1 MSEPVSSKQEQKTP
15 INLRALPYPQAE
27 APSVGQAPV
36 VSAAPSVGQAPAV
49 SSAPAAPAAPITDF
63 HPRHDTLK
71 AEPAIPCPNPPKMPR
86 TQGVY
91 YEDFKVH
98 YSDVCTYINP
108 DRDFETAKMLSTWGG
123 LLALD
128 HFYLRSPTTA
138 FAKIIVNCLTFGL
151 WWIWDANQFWFEK
164 EHVLNYGLNY
174 VLDYERGIGR
184 GTMIDD
190 KPEFVPKKDFLTFML
205 LAIFFGIFGLDRMY
219 LGGDFIWQ
227 GWAKFLSC
235 FILIGLIWVI
245 FDMYQILFQP
255 ASVLSDG
262 YLVPLPFTAMYEEW
276 DLPKAS
282 YIGDLFQVTLTRQEK
297 GVLADKAKA
306 EAGPSM
312 MSLAAGGAG
321 AAGGASKL
329 PGLGK
334 LTSLAGKLPGPMGM
348 AAKMAGKIVQRGGA
362 TTEEGGSVTQAA
374 FAAVVLGLSTIGG
387 YSVYKTFK
395 T

>member
-15 INLRALPYPQAE
+15 INLRALPYPQAQ
-27 APSVGQAPV
+27 APSVALTPPV
-36 VSAAPSVGQAPAV
+36 
-49 SSAPAAPAAPITDF
+49 PISDF

-184 GTMIDD
+184 GTMTDD

-235 FILIGLIWVI
+235 FILIGLIWVV

-262 YLVPLPFTAMYEEW
+262 YLVPLPFTAIYEEW

-297 GVLADKAKA
+297 GVLADKAKE

-312 MSLAAGGAG
+312 MSLAAGGG
-321 AAGGASKL
+321 APKL
-329 PGLGK
+329 PGLGA
-334 LTSLAGKLPGPMGM
+334 LGSLAGKLPGPMGM
-348 AAKMAGKIVQRGGA
+348 AAKMAGKVVQRGGGTA
-362 TTEEGGSVTQAA
+362 EEGGSVTQAA
-374 FAAVVLGLSTIGG
+374 FAAVILGLSSIGG
-387 YSVYKTFK
+387 YSVYKSFK

>member
-15 INLRALPYPQAE
+15 IDLRALPYPQAME
-27 APSVGQAPV
+27 ANV
-36 VSAAPSVGQAPAV
+36 
-49 SSAPAAPAAPITDF
+49 PISDF

-71 AEPAIPCPNPPKMPR
+71 AEPAVPCPNPPKMPR

-98 YSDVCTYINP
+98 YSDICTYINP

-174 VLDYERGIGR
+174 VLDWERGIGR
-184 GTMIDD
+184 GTMTED
-190 KPEFVPKKDFLTFML
+190 KPDFVPKKDFLTFML

-219 LGGDFIWQ
+219 LGGDFVWQ

-262 YLVPLPFTAMYEEW
+262 YLIPLPFTAIYEEW
-276 DLPKAS
+276 DLPKS
-282 YIGDLFQVTLTRQEK
+282 SFIGDLFQVTLTRQEK
-297 GVLADKAKA
+297 GILAEKAKE

-312 MSLAAGGAG
+312 MSLAAGAGAG
-321 AAGGASKL
+321 SS
-329 PGLGK
+329 LGK
-334 LTSLAGKLPGPMGM
+334 IGSLAGKLPGPMGM
-348 AAKMAGKIVQRGGA
+348 AAKMAGKIAQRGGA
-362 TTEEGGSVTQAA
+362 TVEEGGSVTQAA
-374 FAAVVLGLSTIGG
+374 FAAVILGLSSIGG
-387 YSVYKTFK
+387 YSVYKSFK

>member
-1 MSEPVSSKQEQKTP
+1 MSESVSSKQEQKAP

-27 APSVGQAPV
+27 EAPV
-36 VSAAPSVGQAPAV
+36 
-49 SSAPAAPAAPITDF
+49 PISDF

-71 AEPAIPCPNPPKMPR
+71 AEPAAPCPNPPKMPR
-86 TQGVY
+86 TEGVY

-98 YSDVCTYINP
+98 YSDICTYINP

-174 VLDYERGIGR
+174 VLDWERGIGR
-184 GTMIDD
+184 GTMTDE

-219 LGGDFIWQ
+219 LGGDFVWQ

-255 ASVLSDG
+255 SAVLSDG

-282 YIGDLFQVTLTRQEK
+282 FIGDLFQVTLTRQEK
-297 GVLADKAKA
+297 GVLSEKAKE

-312 MSLAAGGAG
+312 MSLAAGAG
-321 AAGGASKL
+321 ASSSLGG
-329 PGLGK
+329 
-334 LTSLAGKLPGPMGM
+334 LAGKLPGPMGM

-362 TTEEGGSVTQAA
+362 SVEDGGSVTQAA
-374 FAAVVLGLSTIGG
+374 FGAVVLGLSSLAG
-387 YSVYKTFK
+387 YSVYKSFK

>member
-15 INLRALPYPQAE
+15 IDLRALPYPQTAKAE
-27 APSVGQAPV
+27 TQEV
-36 VSAAPSVGQAPAV
+36 
-49 SSAPAAPAAPITDF
+49 PISDF

-98 YSDVCTYINP
+98 YSDICTYINP

-174 VLDYERGIGR
+174 VLDWERGIGR
-184 GTMIDD
+184 GTMTED
-190 KPEFVPKKDFLTFML
+190 KPDFVPKKDFLTFML

-219 LGGDFIWQ
+219 LGGDFVWQ

-262 YLVPLPFTAMYEEW
+262 YLIPLPFTAIYEEW
-276 DLPKAS
+276 DLPKS
-282 YIGDLFQVTLTRQEK
+282 SFIGDLFQVTLTRQEK
-297 GVLADKAKA
+297 GVLADKAKE

-312 MSLAAGGAG
+312 MSLATGAG
-321 AAGGASKL
+321 AAGAPKL
-329 PGLGK
+329 PGLGA
-334 LTSLAGKLPGPMGM
+334 LGSLAGKLPGPMGM
-348 AAKMAGKIVQRGGA
+348 AAKMAGKVVQRGGA
-362 TTEEGGSVTQAA
+362 STSEEDGGSVTQAA
-374 FAAVVLGLSTIGG
+374 FAAVVLGLSGIGG
-387 YSVYKTFK
+387 YSIYKSFK

>member
-1 MSEPVSSKQEQKTP
+1 MSEPVSSTTEKVP
-15 INLRALPYPQAE
+15 INLRALPYPQAPAAE
-27 APSVGQAPV
+27 SSAAES
-36 VSAAPSVGQAPAV
+36 SAAPSVAQTPPV
-49 SSAPAAPAAPITDF
+49 PISDF

-86 TQGVY
+86 TQGVF

-262 YLVPLPFTAMYEEW
+262 YLVPLPFTAIYEDW

-312 MSLAAGGAG
+312 MSLAAG
-321 AAGGASKL
+321 AGGAPKL
-329 PGLGK
+329 PGLGG
-334 LTSLAGKLPGPMGM
+334 LTKLAGKLPGPMGM
-348 AAKMAGKIVQRGGA
+348 AAKMAGKVVQRGGA
-362 TTEEGGSVTQAA
+362 ITSEEGGSVTQAA

>member
-1 MSEPVSSKQEQKTP
+1 MSEPVSSKQEQKIP
-15 INLRALPYPQAE
+15 INLRALPYPE
-27 APSVGQAPV
+27 APAQEP
-36 VSAAPSVGQAPAV
+36 APSVGQAPAV
-49 SSAPAAPAAPITDF
+49 AAPAPEVPISDF

-86 TQGVY
+86 TQGVF

-98 YSDVCTYINP
+98 YSDICTYINP

-235 FILIGLIWVI
+235 FILIGLIWVL

-262 YLVPLPFTAMYEEW
+262 YLVPLPFTAIYEDW

-312 MSLAAGGAG
+312 MSLAAGT
-321 AAGGASKL
+321 GGASKL

-362 TTEEGGSVTQAA
+362 SVEEGGSVTQAA
-374 FAAVVLGLSTIGG
+374 FAAVVLGLSSIGG
-387 YSVYKTFK
+387 YGIYKSFK

>member
-1 MSEPVSSKQEQKTP
+1 MSEPVSSKQEEKTP
-15 INLRALPYPQAE
+15 INLRALPYPQAQ
-27 APSVGQAPV
+27 APSVGQAAPA
-36 VSAAPSVGQAPAV
+36 AAPAAQ
-49 SSAPAAPAAPITDF
+49 APAAPITDF

-86 TQGVY
+86 TQGVF

-262 YLVPLPFTAMYEEW
+262 YLVPLPFTAIYEDW

-312 MSLAAGGAG
+312 MSLAAG
-321 AAGGASKL
+321 AGGAPKL
-329 PGLGK
+329 PGLGG
-334 LTSLAGKLPGPMGM
+334 LTKLAGKLPGPMGM
-348 AAKMAGKIVQRGGA
+348 AAKMAGKVVQRGGA
-362 TTEEGGSVTQAA
+362 ITSEEGGSVTQAA

>member
-1 MSEPVSSKQEQKTP
+1 MSEPVSSKQEEKTP
-15 INLRALPYPQAE
+15 INLRALPYPQAQ
-27 APSVGQAPV
+27 APSVGQAAP
-36 VSAAPSVGQAPAV
+36 AAVPSVGQA
-49 SSAPAAPAAPITDF
+49 APAPEVPISDF

-86 TQGVY
+86 TQGVF

-184 GTMIDD
+184 GTMTDD

-262 YLVPLPFTAMYEEW
+262 YLVPLPFTAIYEDW

-312 MSLAAGGAG
+312 MSLAAG
-321 AAGGASKL
+321 AGGAPKL
-329 PGLGK
+329 PGLGG
-334 LTSLAGKLPGPMGM
+334 LTKLAGKLPGPMGM

-362 TTEEGGSVTQAA
+362 ITTEEGGSVTQAA

>member
-1 MSEPVSSKQEQKTP
+1 
-15 INLRALPYPQAE
+15 
-27 APSVGQAPV
+27 
-36 VSAAPSVGQAPAV
+36 
-49 SSAPAAPAAPITDF
+49 
-63 HPRHDTLK
+63 
-71 AEPAIPCPNPPKMPR
+71 MPR

>member
-1 MSEPVSSKQEQKTP
+1 MSETVSPSSSPVKEP
-15 INLRALPYPQAE
+15 INLRALPYPTT
-27 APSVGQAPV
+27 P
-36 VSAAPSVGQAPAV
+36 AAPAAPP
-49 SSAPAAPAAPITDF
+49 APAAPAAPAAPPVPSVPISDH

-71 AEPAIPCPNPPKMPR
+71 AEPAIPCPTPPKIPR

-98 YSDVCTYINP
+98 YSDICTYINP

-138 FAKIIVNCLTFGL
+138 FAKILVNCLTFGL

-174 VLDYERGIGR
+174 LLDYERGIGR
-184 GTMIDD
+184 GTLTDT
-190 KPEFVPKKDFLTFML
+190 KPDFVPKKDFMTFML

-219 LGGDFIWQ
+219 LGGDFIFQ

-245 FDMYQILFQP
+245 FDLYQVLFQP
-255 ASVLSDG
+255 GTVLADG
-262 YLVPLPFTAMYEEW
+262 YLVPLPFTAMYEDW
-276 DLPKAS
+276 DFPKAS
-282 YIGDLFQVTLTRQEK
+282 YSGDLFQVTLTRQEK

-312 MSLAAGGAG
+312 MSLASGAAGAGAG
-321 AAGGASKL
+321 AAKI
-329 PGLGK
+329 PGLGA
-334 LTSLAGKLPGPMGM
+334 LGSLAGKLPGPAGM
-348 AAKMAGKIVQRGGA
+348 AARLAAKAAGLPKQRGGSSD
-362 TTEEGGSVTQAA
+362 EGEGGSSVTQAA
-374 FAAVVLGLSTIGG
+374 FAAVILGLSSIGG
-387 YSVYKTFK
+387 YSLFKSLKT
-395 T
+395 

>member
-27 APSVGQAPV
+27 AQAP
-36 VSAAPSVGQAPAV
+36 APSVEQ
-49 SSAPAAPAAPITDF
+49 APITAF

-86 TQGVY
+86 TQGVF

-98 YSDVCTYINP
+98 YSDICTYINP

-184 GTMIDD
+184 GTMTDD

-235 FILIGLIWVI
+235 FILIGLIWVV

-262 YLVPLPFTAMYEEW
+262 YLVPLPFTAIYEEW

-297 GVLADKAKA
+297 GVLADKAKE

-312 MSLAAGGAG
+312 MSLAAGAG

-329 PGLGK
+329 PGLGA
-334 LTSLAGKLPGPMGM
+334 LGSLAGKLPGPMGM
-348 AAKMAGKIVQRGGA
+348 AAKRAGKIVQRGGA
-362 TTEEGGSVTQAA
+362 TAEEGGSVTQAA
-374 FAAVVLGLSTIGG
+374 FAAVVLGLSSIGG
-387 YSVYKTFK
+387 YSIYKSFK

>member
-1 MSEPVSSKQEQKTP
+1 MSEQLSSKQEQRTP
-15 INLRALPYPQAE
+15 INLRALPYPQTE
-27 APSVGQAPV
+27 AG
-36 VSAAPSVGQAPAV
+36 PSVGQAPASTPV
-49 SSAPAAPAAPITDF
+49 PISDF

-86 TQGVY
+86 TQGVF

-174 VLDYERGIGR
+174 VLDWERGIGR
-184 GTMIDD
+184 GTMTDD

-219 LGGDFIWQ
+219 LGGDFVWQ

-235 FILIGLIWVI
+235 FILIGLIWVL

-255 ASVLSDG
+255 GTVLSDG
-262 YLVPLPFTAMYEEW
+262 YLVPLPFTAMYEDW

-297 GVLADKAKA
+297 GVLADKAKE

-312 MSLAAGGAG
+312 MSLAAGAG
-321 AAGGASKL
+321 AAGAPKL
-329 PGLGK
+329 PGLGA
-334 LTSLAGKLPGPMGM
+334 LGGLAGKIPGPAGM
-348 AAKMAGKIVQRGGA
+348 AARLAAKVVQRGGA
-362 TTEEGGSVTQAA
+362 IITEEGSVTQAA

-387 YSVYKTFK
+387 YSVYKSFK
-395 T
+395 K

>member
-1 MSEPVSSKQEQKTP
+1 MSEPVSSTSEKVP
-15 INLRALPYPQAE
+15 INLRALPYPSSTAAPVAPVAPQQ
-27 APSVGQAPV
+27 APSV
-36 VSAAPSVGQAPAV
+36 
-49 SSAPAAPAAPITDF
+49 PISDY

-91 YEDFKVH
+91 YENFKVH
-98 YSDVCTYINP
+98 YSDICTYINP
-108 DRDFETAKMLSTWGG
+108 DRDFETAKMLSTFGG

-174 VLDYERGIGR
+174 VLDWERGIGR
-184 GTMIDD
+184 GTMTEE
-190 KPEFVPKKDFLTFML
+190 KPEFIPKKDFLTFML
-205 LAIFFGIFGLDRMY
+205 LAIFFGILGLDRMY

-255 ASVLSDG
+255 GVVLSDG
-262 YLVPLPFTAMYEEW
+262 YRVPLPFTAIYDEW

-282 YIGDLFQVTLTRQEK
+282 FIGDLFQVTLTRQEK
-297 GVLADKAKA
+297 EFLSNKAKE

-312 MSLAAGGAG
+312 MSLAASSSG
-321 AAGGASKL
+321 
-329 PGLGK
+329 GLGK
-334 LTSLAGKLPGPMGM
+334 LGSLAGKLPGPLGM
-348 AAKMAGKIVQRGGA
+348 AAKMAGPLSPAKIQQRGGSV
-362 TTEEGGSVTQAA
+362 EEGGSVTQAA
-374 FAAVVLGLSTIGG
+374 FAAVILGLSSIGG
-387 YSVYKTFK
+387 YSIYKSFK

>member
-1 MSEPVSSKQEQKTP
+1 MSEPVSSTTEKVP
-15 INLRALPYPQAE
+15 INLRALPYPQAPAAE
-27 APSVGQAPV
+27 SSAAES
-36 VSAAPSVGQAPAV
+36 SAAPSVAQTPPV
-49 SSAPAAPAAPITDF
+49 PISDF

-86 TQGVY
+86 TQGVF

-174 VLDYERGIGR
+174 LLDYERGIGR
-184 GTMIDD
+184 GTMTDD

-262 YLVPLPFTAMYEEW
+262 YLVPLPFTAIYEDW

-297 GVLADKAKA
+297 GVLADKAKE

-312 MSLAAGGAG
+312 MSLAAGAG
-321 AAGGASKL
+321 AAGGAPKL
-329 PGLGK
+329 PGLGG
-334 LTSLAGKLPGPMGM
+334 LTKLAGKLPGPMGM
-348 AAKMAGKIVQRGGA
+348 AAKMAGKVVQRGGA
-362 TTEEGGSVTQAA
+362 ITSEEGGSVTQAA

>member
-15 INLRALPYPQAE
+15 INLRALPYPQAAE
-27 APSVGQAPV
+27 G
-36 VSAAPSVGQAPAV
+36 PAQQTMNV
-49 SSAPAAPAAPITDF
+49 PISDF

-86 TQGVY
+86 TQGVF

-184 GTMIDD
+184 GTMTDD

-219 LGGDFIWQ
+219 LGGDFVWQ

-235 FILIGLIWVI
+235 FILIGLIWVL

-262 YLVPLPFTAMYEEW
+262 YIVPLPFTAMYEEW

-297 GVLADKAKA
+297 GVLADKAKE

-312 MSLAAGGAG
+312 MSLASS
-321 AAGGASKL
+321 AGGASKL
-329 PGLGK
+329 PGLGA
-334 LTSLAGKLPGPMGM
+334 LGSLAGKLPGPAGM
-348 AAKMAGKIVQRGGA
+348 AARLASKVVQRGGG
-362 TTEEGGSVTQAA
+362 TTEEGSVTQAA
-374 FAAVVLGLSTIGG
+374 FAAVVLGLSSIAG
-387 YSVYKTFK
+387 YSVYKSFK

>member
-1 MSEPVSSKQEQKTP
+1 MSEPVSSTTEKVP
-15 INLRALPYPQAE
+15 INLRALPYPQAPAAE
-27 APSVGQAPV
+27 SSAAES
-36 VSAAPSVGQAPAV
+36 SAAPSVAQTPPV
-49 SSAPAAPAAPITDF
+49 PISDF

-86 TQGVY
+86 TQGVF

-184 GTMIDD
+184 GTMTDD

-262 YLVPLPFTAMYEEW
+262 YLVPLPFTAIYEDW

-297 GVLADKAKA
+297 GVLADKAKE

-312 MSLAAGGAG
+312 MSLAAGAG
-321 AAGGASKL
+321 AAGGAPKL
-329 PGLGK
+329 PGLGG
-334 LTSLAGKLPGPMGM
+334 LTKLAGKLPGPMGM
-348 AAKMAGKIVQRGGA
+348 AAKMAGKVVQRGGA
-362 TTEEGGSVTQAA
+362 ITSEEGGSVTQAA

>member
-1 MSEPVSSKQEQKTP
+1 MSEPVSSKQEEKTP
-15 INLRALPYPQAE
+15 INLRALPYPQAPAAE
-27 APSVGQAPV
+27 SSAAES
-36 VSAAPSVGQAPAV
+36 SAAPSVAQTPPV
-49 SSAPAAPAAPITDF
+49 PISDF

-86 TQGVY
+86 TQGVF

-151 WWIWDANQFWFEK
+151 WLIWDANQFWFEK

-184 GTMIDD
+184 GTMTDD

-262 YLVPLPFTAMYEEW
+262 YLVPLPFTAIYEDW

-297 GVLADKAKA
+297 GVLADKAKE

-312 MSLAAGGAG
+312 MSLAAG
-321 AAGGASKL
+321 AGGAPKL
-329 PGLGK
+329 PGLGG
-334 LTSLAGKLPGPMGM
+334 LTKLAGKLPGPMGM
-348 AAKMAGKIVQRGGA
+348 AAKMAGKVVQRGGA
-362 TTEEGGSVTQAA
+362 TSTEEGGSVTQAA

>member
-15 INLRALPYPQAE
+15 INLRALPYPQAQE
-27 APSVGQAPV
+27 P
-36 VSAAPSVGQAPAV
+36 APSVGQAPAV
-49 SSAPAAPAAPITDF
+49 APAPEVPISDF

-86 TQGVY
+86 TQGVF

-190 KPEFVPKKDFLTFML
+190 KPDFVPKKDFLTFML

-235 FILIGLIWVI
+235 FILIGLIWVV

-262 YLVPLPFTAMYEEW
+262 YLVPLPFTAIYEDW

-312 MSLAAGGAG
+312 MSLAAGAG

-348 AAKMAGKIVQRGGA
+348 AAKMAGKIIQRGGGRE
-362 TTEEGGSVTQAA
+362 EEGGSVTQAA

-387 YSVYKTFK
+387 YSVYKSFK

>member
-15 INLRALPYPQAE
+15 INLRALPYPE
-27 APSVGQAPV
+27 AQAP
-36 VSAAPSVGQAPAV
+36 APSVGQAPAV
-49 SSAPAAPAAPITDF
+49 AAPSVGPEPAPAPSVPISDF

-184 GTMIDD
+184 GTMIED
-190 KPEFVPKKDFLTFML
+190 KPDFVPKKDFLTFML

-262 YLVPLPFTAMYEEW
+262 YLVPLPFTAIYEEW

-312 MSLAAGGAG
+312 MSLAAGAG
-321 AAGGASKL
+321 AAGGAPKL

-348 AAKMAGKIVQRGGA
+348 AAKMAGKIVQRGGG
-362 TTEEGGSVTQAA
+362 TTEEGGVTQAA
-374 FAAVVLGLSTIGG
+374 FAAVVLGLSSIGG
-387 YSVYKTFK
+387 YSVYKSFK

>member
-1 MSEPVSSKQEQKTP
+1 MSEPVSSTTEKVP
-15 INLRALPYPQAE
+15 INLRALPYPQAPAAE
-27 APSVGQAPV
+27 SSAAES
-36 VSAAPSVGQAPAV
+36 SAAPSVAQTPPV
-49 SSAPAAPAAPITDF
+49 PISDF

-86 TQGVY
+86 TQGVF

-184 GTMIDD
+184 GTMTDD

-262 YLVPLPFTAMYEEW
+262 YLVPLPFTAIYEDW

-297 GVLADKAKA
+297 GVLADKAKE

-312 MSLAAGGAG
+312 MSLAAGAG
-321 AAGGASKL
+321 AAGGAPKL
-329 PGLGK
+329 PGLGG
-334 LTSLAGKLPGPMGM
+334 LTKLAGKLPGPMGM
-348 AAKMAGKIVQRGGA
+348 AAKMAGKVVQRGGA
-362 TTEEGGSVTQAA
+362 TSTEEGGSVTQAA

>member
-1 MSEPVSSKQEQKTP
+1 MSEPVSSTEKQP
-15 INLRALPYPQAE
+15 MNLRALPYP
-27 APSVGQAPV
+27 
-36 VSAAPSVGQAPAV
+36 SAAPVEAPQQKQNV
-49 SSAPAAPAAPITDF
+49 PISDY

-71 AEPAIPCPNPPKMPR
+71 AEPAVPCPNPPKMPR
-86 TQGVY
+86 QQGVY

-98 YSDVCTYINP
+98 YSDICTYINP
-108 DRDFETAKMLSTWGG
+108 DRDFETAKMLSTFGG

-128 HFYLRSPTTA
+128 HFYLRSPSTA

-174 VLDYERGIGR
+174 VLDWERGIGR
-184 GTMIDD
+184 GTMTDE

-205 LAIFFGIFGLDRMY
+205 LAIFFGFLGLDRMY
-219 LGGDFIWQ
+219 LGGDFVWQ

-235 FILIGLIWVI
+235 FILIGLIWVV
-245 FDMYQILFQP
+245 FDMYQILFQTGT
-255 ASVLSDG
+255 VLSDG

-282 YIGDLFQVTLTRQEK
+282 FIGDLFQVTLTRQEK
-297 GVLADKAKA
+297 GILAEKAKE

-312 MSLAAGGAG
+312 MSLAASSAG
-321 AAGGASKL
+321 SKV

-334 LTSLAGKLPGPMGM
+334 LSSLAGKLPGPIGM
-348 AAKMAGKIVQRGGA
+348 AAKLAAPASPARISQRGGA
-362 TTEEGGSVTQAA
+362 AEDGSVTQAA
-374 FAAVVLGLSTIGG
+374 FAAVVLGLSGIGG
-387 YSVYKTFK
+387 YSLFKSFK

>member
-1 MSEPVSSKQEQKTP
+1 MSEQVSSKQEKRTP

-27 APSVGQAPV
+27 APAVGQQT
-36 VSAAPSVGQAPAV
+36 PSV
-49 SSAPAAPAAPITDF
+49 PISDF

-71 AEPAIPCPNPPKMPR
+71 AEPAIPCPTPPKMPR
-86 TQGVY
+86 QQGVY

-98 YSDVCTYINP
+98 YSDICTYINP

-164 EHVLNYGLNY
+164 EHVLNYGLNF

-184 GTMIDD
+184 GTMTDD

-235 FILIGLIWVI
+235 FILIGLIWVL

-255 ASVLSDG
+255 GTVLSDG
-262 YLVPLPFTAMYEEW
+262 YLVPLPFTAMYEDW

-297 GVLADKAKA
+297 GVLADKAKE

-312 MSLAAGGAG
+312 MSLAAG
-321 AAGGASKL
+321 AGGAPKL
-329 PGLGK
+329 PGLGG

-348 AAKMAGKIVQRGGA
+348 AAKMAGKVVQRGGA
-362 TTEEGGSVTQAA
+362 TPEEDGGSVTQAA

-387 YSVYKTFK
+387 YSVYKSFK
-395 T
+395 K